1 MKISIIGAGMVG
13 GALGKSWGSR
23 GHEVTYATRN
33 PSDAKV
39 QKVVSESGPQARAAT
54 VADAVS
60 QAEVI
65 VLATN
70 WESTQDAI
78 KSCGDIKDKIILDAT
93 NPIGYVGGKMGLTVG
108 FSTSGGEQ
116 VAKWAVGARV
126 VKIFNSTGYTN
137 MVSPDY
143 KGQAA
148 TMFYC
153 GDDAEAKKVAHS
165 LSSALGFDSVDVGPL
180 SQARLLEPLAMLWIT
195 MAFGG
200 QGTQIAL
207 KLLKR

>member
-13 GALGKSWGSR
+13 SALGKSWGAK

-39 QKVVSESGPQARAAT
+39 QKVVSDSGPQAKAAT
-54 VADAVS
+54 VAEAVAG
-60 QAEVI
+60 AEAI

-78 KSCGDIKDKIILDAT
+78 KSCGDIKGKIILDAT
-93 NPIGYVGGKMGLTVG
+93 NPIGYVGGKMGLVLG
-108 FSTSGGEQ
+108 FDTSGGEQ
-116 VAKWAVGARV
+116 VAKWAAGARV
-126 VKIFNSTGYTN
+126 VKVFNSTGYNN
-137 MVSPDY
+137 MASPDY

-153 GDDAEAKKVAHS
+153 GDDVEAKKVAHA
-165 LSSALGFDSVDVGPL
+165 LSTALGFDAIDVGPL
-180 SQARLLEPLAMLWIT
+180 SQSRLLEPLAMLWIS

-200 QGTQIAL
+200 MGTQIAF